1 MVYVQSS
8 DGVAL
13 MPTLRYGKVR
23 RLLRDKK
30 AVVVKMMPFTVRLTY
45 NTTAYTQEVSLG
57 VDAGSKYIGISA
69 TTESKELFS
78 AQIEVRTDIVKL
90 IADRREH
97 RDSRRS
103 RKTRYR
109 PARFNNRR
117 KRKGWIAPSIRQKV
131 EAHLKAIRMVHFI
144 LPVKRIT
151 IEAAQFDEQLIKNPC
166 ISGEQYQQGE
176 QLGFW
181 NVREYVLC
189 RDDHV
194 CQNCKGKSKD
204 KILNV
209 HHLESRKTGGNAPN
223 NLITLCKTCHK
234 ALHQGEIE
242 LKKKRGTNFRDAT
255 IMNVMRMEVYN
266 RAKLEFRNVGMTYG
280 YITKHLRVLHDVPK
294 SHNSDAFCV
303 AGNLF
308 SRRSDSF
315 IKGRFIARH
324 TRALHVYNPRK
335 GGIRRRAIA
344 PHWIGKSRLQ
354 RYDSV
359 IWNKKKCFIYGSTNG
374 RPIIR
379 DIDGN
384 LVAKTPSVNANTVI
398 FKSRNKGL
406 LMQVFTLKN

>member
-1 MVYVQSS
+1 
-8 DGVAL
+8 

-97 RDSRRS
+97 RASRRS

-109 PARFNNRR
+109 AARFNNRR

-242 LKKKRGTNFRDAT
+242 LREKRGTNFRDAT

-266 RAKLEFRNVGMTYG
+266 RLN
-280 YITKHLRVLHDVPK
+280 
-294 SHNSDAFCV
+294 
-303 AGNLF
+303 
-308 SRRSDSF
+308 
-315 IKGRFIARH
+315 
-324 TRALHVYNPRK
+324 
-335 GGIRRRAIA
+335 
-344 PHWIGKSRLQ
+344 
-354 RYDSV
+354 
-359 IWNKKKCFIYGSTNG
+359 WNFEMWG
-374 RPIIR
+374 
-379 DIDGN
+379 
-384 LVAKTPSVNANTVI
+384 
-398 FKSRNKGL
+398 
-406 LMQVFTLKN
+406 